1 MAHFMIVSDSPT
13 QDYENFLT
21 EGMAEMRKYK
31 VRSLAIVALLEK
43 GEQEDTLNGYFNMDL
58 RDLQV
63 AAASIQADI
72 TDKLVRANLRRYLEE
87 LEETEDEEP

>member
-1 MAHFMIVSDSPT
+1 MAHFMIVSDSPA

-31 VRSLAIVALLEK
+31 VRSLAIVAILEK
-43 GEQEDTLNGYFNMDL
+43 GEQEDTLDGYFNMDL

-63 AAASIQADI
+63 AAATIQADI